1 MGGANDD
8 STLPSPISSTSAQA
22 SSNQP
27 PSGALNS
34 PPQSHPLETGIKT
47 EDSLVRPRLDTVA
60 TATTAGSYASAVS
73 TPVSARPDKPNQ
85 APPPIPIDA
94 SSDAPPEVAP
104 KEDLP
109 TPVLQTSVQASYDQP
124 GAKSTTGRAITHNL
138 DSPDDL
144 QTLTPLRAHYL
155 KKTLISL
162 QFSKELN
169 ILTTQPTNR
178 NISTLSYLGAPFTPL
193 PQEVPREDMPFL
205 RFMFR
210 QFALTFPFLAAA
222 PKDFFPNKLQPFIAS
237 VVARNLSS
245 ATNLL
250 ESNDETQ
257 ANDGQQMLNKA
268 EKHLALLLGAAMK
281 LVENEEVVRL
291 SQADLARIE
300 KAAERRRRKA
310 EAAGSKKSE
319 VFDVNV
325 IAVRAITDKGR
336 VRSKVHEPNRNSSL
350 GHDALDS
357 PMYSSPGDMAT
368 SNLSLT
374 SSGNITRWRK
384 SGRRRQKIAAKWWY
398 QPPQTLAFPFAHIYM
413 EFVIR
418 TRRTGQP
425 DVFVSR
431 RYGDF
436 KSLADELRKHH
447 PMEEVRPPPPK
458 DRSQVVVSTPTSSGF
473 SIRSYLYGSGTATP
487 STGAPTSP
495 APTND
500 SAETLG
506 SFGSPTS
513 ASMQSQSLAREKNRL
528 TLRGYLHGLLS
539 HSSRIAS
546 SPVLRSFLLSGPIR
560 LTDEERRDAE
570 RREEADRV
578 REEGKKKF
586 AEEIGARVEALRG
599 AVRGVR
605 GDMMGADGLSRIFA
619 TIKATPNVADLPA
632 DYRAVLEWARISLA
646 STIFQHL
653 VAADSAS
660 ETLTGLKRLHGLMP
674 YFVMKGILKVSNP
687 MAMIRGMLDLFLATP
702 FGGKSLL
709 QRMFTTSLSE
719 EVRALQEDIQ
729 AVEDKVEDP
738 ILCEKIK
745 QFVNAPPDIQ
755 KLIKADAAAENLNL
769 ISVILRSEASPSLN
783 RPQLHR
789 VMRANRAHAEY
800 VRHKEELNDSDE
812 DEGPQNEDAWLFED
826 LTVLLKLYA
835 RLRDRE
841 QLIALIFEGTTSEL
855 LKDII
860 TIFYTPLAQVYKAAS
875 IADSLGDLQNFI
887 NDLIRTVE
895 QIDELRQLNPHRT
908 VQAFIDL
915 VARHEQSFYAFVHK
929 VHSKGEGLFD
939 SLMKWI
945 ELFIG
950 LMREGLGNPTSLEFI
965 LPHAG
970 GEERAQIIREIDS
983 VALYHYKLKLAHE
996 DKIRKRFGRSANASA
1011 SVEDQEEAAAQEF
1024 MADLARDM
1032 QFSDVIRGDAGE
1044 ITAMESESGSSEY
1057 DSEETDETDSTEESD
1072 SGSGT
1077 GTAESVADRV
1087 PPHSAPLSERE
1098 QTKGRASLDVPSPS
1112 KPSGHS
1118 GLRHAR
1124 SFSHE
1129 HHSPARKDPTGG
1141 RISLRSSPTPQRRR
1155 KAAKVLKEPELTLL
1169 PELLPLFIELV
1180 RPTLQPRSV

>member
-8 STLPSPISSTSAQA
+8 STLPSPVSPTSVQG
-22 SSNQP
+22 SSNQL

-34 PPQSHPLETGIKT
+34 SSQSHPLEASADTKI
-47 EDSLVRPRLDTVA
+47 ENVSVRPSLNTAVTTSTVD
-60 TATTAGSYASAVS
+60 SFASAVS
-73 TPVSARPDKPNQ
+73 TPVSARPDKPRR
-85 APPPIPIDA
+85 APPPVPIEA
-94 SSDAPPEVAP
+94 TSDAPPEVLP

-109 TPVLQTSVQASYDQP
+109 TPVSQTNGHPSYDQP

-169 ILTTQPTNR
+169 LLTTQPSNP

-193 PQEVPREDMPFL
+193 PRDVPREDLPFL

-222 PKDFFPNKLQPFIAS
+222 PKDFYPNKLQPFIAS

-250 ESNDETQ
+250 ENDNETQ
-257 ANDGQQMLNKA
+257 ANDGQQILNKA

-281 LVENEEVVRL
+281 IAENEEVVRL

-310 EAAGSKKSE
+310 EAAGGKRPE

-336 VRSKVHEPNRNSSL
+336 VRSKVHE
-350 GHDALDS
+350 
-357 PMYSSPGDMAT
+357 
-368 SNLSLT
+368 
-374 SSGNITRWRK
+374 
-384 SGRRRQKIAAKWWY
+384 
-398 QPPQTLAFPFAHIYM
+398 

-447 PMEEVRPPPPK
+447 PMEEIKPPPPK
-458 DRSQVVVSTPTSSGF
+458 DRSQVVVSSTPTNTGFSG
-473 SIRSYLYGSGTATP
+473 SIRSYLYGSGTSTSAS

-495 APTND
+495 
-500 SAETLG
+500 
-506 SFGSPTS
+506 
-513 ASMQSQSLAREKNRL
+513 SQSLSREKNRL

-539 HSSRIAS
+539 HSSSIAS

-560 LTDEERRDAE
+560 LTDDERRDAD

-586 AEEIGARVEALRG
+586 AEEIAARIEALRG

-619 TIKATPNVADLPA
+619 TIKGTQNVTDLPA

-646 STIFQHL
+646 STIFQQL

-660 ETLTGLKRLHGLMP
+660 ETLASLKRLHGLMP

-709 QRMFTTSLSE
+709 QRMFTSSLSE

-745 QFVNAPPDIQ
+745 QFINAPPDVQ
-755 KLIKADAAAENLNL
+755 KLFKADAVAENLNL
-769 ISVILRSEASPSLN
+769 ISVILRSEAPPTLN

-800 VRHKEELNDSDE
+800 MRHKADLSDSDE
-812 DEGPQNEDAWLFED
+812 DEGPHNEDAWL
-826 LTVLLKLYA
+826 
-835 RLRDRE
+835 DRE

-895 QIDELRQLNPHRT
+895 QIDELGQLNPHRT

-915 VARHEQSFYAFVHK
+915 VARHEQAFYAFVHK

-950 LMREGLGNPTSLEFI
+950 LMREGLGNPISLEFI

-970 GEERAQIIREIDS
+970 GEERAQLIREIDS

-996 DKIRKRFGRSANASA
+996 DKIRKRFGRSANANS

-1024 MADLARDM
+1024 MADIARDM
-1032 QFSDVIRGDAGE
+1032 QFSDVLRGEAGE
-1044 ITAMESESGSSEY
+1044 ITAMESESGSSDY
-1057 DSEETDETDSTEESD
+1057 DSDETDETDSTEESD

-1077 GTAESVADRV
+1077 GTAESVGDRV
-1087 PPHSAPLSERE
+1087 PPHSAPLPGRE
-1098 QTKGRASLDVPSPS
+1098 PAKGRASLDVPSPS

-1129 HHSPARKDPTGG
+1129 QRSPAKKDPTGG

-1155 KAAKVLKEPELTLL
+1155 KTPAQVLKEPELKLL

>member
-8 STLPSPISSTSAQA
+8 HALPSPISPTSAQ
-22 SSNQP
+22 SDSNLP
-27 PSGALNS
+27 PLGALNS
-34 PPQSHPLETGIKT
+34 TSQRQSHIQETSADT
-47 EDSLVRPRLDTVA
+47 EPDNTPVRPPLDTQ
-60 TATTAGSYASAVS
+60 ATTSSADSFISAVS
-73 TPVSARPDKPNQ
+73 TPVSARPDKPGR
-85 APPPIPIDA
+85 APPPVPIDVT
-94 SSDAPPEVAP
+94 SDAPKAELA
-104 KEDLP
+104 
-109 TPVLQTSVQASYDQP
+109 TPVSQRNGSASYDQP

-162 QFSKELN
+162 QFSEELKL
-169 ILTTQPTNR
+169 LTTQPSNP
-178 NISTLSYLGAPFTPL
+178 NVSTLSYLGAPFTSL
-193 PQEVPREDMPFL
+193 PRDVPRQDLPFL

-250 ESNDETQ
+250 ESDDETQ
-257 ANDGQQMLNKA
+257 TNDGQQMLSKA
-268 EKHLALLLGAAMK
+268 EKHLALLFGASMK

-300 KAAERRRRKA
+300 KAAERRRKKA
-310 EAAGSKKSE
+310 EAAGGKRPE

-336 VRSKVHEPNRNSSL
+336 VRSKVHE
-350 GHDALDS
+350 
-357 PMYSSPGDMAT
+357 
-368 SNLSLT
+368 
-374 SSGNITRWRK
+374 
-384 SGRRRQKIAAKWWY
+384 
-398 QPPQTLAFPFAHIYM
+398 

-447 PMEEVRPPPPK
+447 PMEEIRPPPPK
-458 DRSQVVVSTPTSSGF
+458 DRSQVVVSTPTSTGF
-473 SIRSYLYGSGTATP
+473 SIRSYLYGSGTGTSTP
-487 STGAPTSP
+487 TSGAPASP
-495 APTND
+495 TPTND

-506 SFGSPTS
+506 SLGSPTS
-513 ASMQSQSLAREKNRL
+513 GSMQSPSLSREKNRL

-539 HSSRIAS
+539 HSSNIAS
-546 SPVLRSFLLSGPIR
+546 SPVLRSFLLSNPIR

-586 AEEIGARVEALRG
+586 AEEIAARIEALRG

-619 TIKATPNVADLPA
+619 TIKSTQDVRDLPA
-632 DYRAVLEWARISLA
+632 DYQAVLEWARISLA
-646 STIFQHL
+646 STVFQHL

-660 ETLTGLKRLHGLMP
+660 ETLANLKRLHGLMP

-709 QRMFTTSLSE
+709 QRMFTSSLSE

-729 AVEDKVEDP
+729 AVEDKVDDP

-745 QFVNAPPDIQ
+745 QFINAPPEVQ
-755 KLIKADAAAENLNL
+755 KIFKADAVAEKLNI
-769 ISVILRSEASPSLN
+769 ISVILRSEAPPTLN

-800 VRHKEELNDSDE
+800 MRHRTDLSDSDE

-841 QLIALIFEGTTSEL
+841 QLIALIFEASGFTRGTTSEL

-875 IADSLGDLQNFI
+875 IADSLGDLQSFI

-895 QIDELRQLNPHRT
+895 QIDELGQLNPHRT

-915 VARHEQSFYAFVHK
+915 VARHEQAFYSFVHK

-950 LMREGLGNPTSLEFI
+950 LMREGLGNPTSMEFI

-970 GEERAQIIREIDS
+970 GEERAQLIREIDS

-996 DKIRKRFGRSANASA
+996 DKIRKRFGRSASANA

-1044 ITAMESESGSSEY
+1044 ITAIDSESGSSEY
-1057 DSEETDETDSTEESD
+1057 DSDETDETDSTEESD

-1077 GTAESVADRV
+1077 GTAESVGDRM
-1087 PPHSAPLSERE
+1087 PPRSAPLPGRE
-1098 QTKGRASLDVPSPS
+1098 PAKGRASLDVPSPS
-1112 KPSGHS
+1112 KHSGHS

-1129 HHSPARKDPTGG
+1129 HRSQAKKEPTGG
-1141 RISLRSSPTPQRRR
+1141 RVPLRSSPTPQRRR
-1155 KAAKVLKEPELTLL
+1155 KAPQILKEPELKLL
-1169 PELLPLFIELV
+1169 PELLPLFVELV

>member
-1 MGGANDD
+1 MLSVLFPRHHRNHSPQWERRAPATSSVTTTTIRGLAMGGTNDD
-8 STLPSPISSTSAQA
+8 ATLPSPISPTSAQGN
-22 SSNQP
+22 SNQP
-27 PSGALNS
+27 SLGALNS
-34 PPQSHPLETGIKT
+34 PSQPPPIESDNTNTDNIA
-47 EDSLVRPRLDTVA
+47 VRPRIDTVA
-60 TATTAGSYASAVS
+60 TASTVDSFASAVS
-73 TPVSARPDKPNQ
+73 TPVSARPDKPNRV
-85 APPPIPIDA
+85 PPPIPIDA
-94 SSDAPPEVAP
+94 SSNAPAEVPP

-109 TPVLQTSVQASYDQP
+109 TPVSQTNGRTNYDQP

-155 KKTLISL
+155 KKTLITL

-169 ILTTQPTNR
+169 ILTTQPSNS

-193 PQEVPREDMPFL
+193 PRDVPREDVPFL

-250 ESNDETQ
+250 ESDDEAQ

-281 LVENEEVVRL
+281 LIENEEVVRL

-310 EAAGSKKSE
+310 KAAGDKRPE

-336 VRSKVHEPNRNSSL
+336 VRSKVHE
-350 GHDALDS
+350 
-357 PMYSSPGDMAT
+357 
-368 SNLSLT
+368 
-374 SSGNITRWRK
+374 
-384 SGRRRQKIAAKWWY
+384 
-398 QPPQTLAFPFAHIYM
+398 

-447 PMEEVRPPPPK
+447 PMEEIRPPPPK
-458 DRSQVVVSTPTSSGF
+458 DRSQVVVSTPTNSGF

-495 APTND
+495 VPTND

-506 SFGSPTS
+506 SPTPTS
-513 ASMQSQSLAREKNRL
+513 VQSQSLTREKNRL

-539 HSSRIAS
+539 HSSTIAS

-586 AEEIGARVEALRG
+586 AEEIAARIEVLRG

-605 GDMMGADGLSRIFA
+605 GDMMGADGLSRIFT
-619 TIKATPNVADLPA
+619 TIKATQNVADLPP
-632 DYRAVLEWARISLA
+632 DYQAVLEWARISLA
-646 STIFQHL
+646 STIFQQL

-660 ETLTGLKRLHGLMP
+660 ETLANLKRLHGLMP

-687 MAMIRGMLDLFLATP
+687 MSMIRGMLDLFLATP

-709 QRMFTTSLSE
+709 QRMFTSSLSE

-738 ILCEKIK
+738 ILCEKVK
-745 QFVNAPPDIQ
+745 QFINAPRDVQ
-755 KLIKADAAAENLNL
+755 KLFKADAAAENLNL
-769 ISVILRSEASPSLN
+769 ISVILRSEASPTLN

-800 VRHKEELNDSDE
+800 MRQRADLSDSDE

-895 QIDELRQLNPHRT
+895 QIDEVGQLNPHRT

-915 VARHEQSFYAFVHK
+915 VARHEQAFYAFVHK

-950 LMREGLGNPTSLEFI
+950 LMREGLGNPLSLEFI

-970 GEERAQIIREIDS
+970 GEERAQLVREIDS

-996 DKIRKRFGRSANASA
+996 DKIRKRFGRSANAS
-1011 SVEDQEEAAAQEF
+1011 SSIEDQEEAAAQEF

-1032 QFSDVIRGDAGE
+1032 QFSDVIRGEAGE

-1057 DSEETDETDSTEESD
+1057 DSDETDETDSTEESD

-1077 GTAESVADRV
+1077 GAAESVGDSA
-1087 PPHSAPLSERE
+1087 PSHSALLGRE

-1129 HHSPARKDPTGG
+1129 HRSPVKKDPTGG

-1155 KAAKVLKEPELTLL
+1155 KPAQVLKEPELKLL
-1169 PELLPLFIELV
+1169 PELLPLFVELV

>member
-1 MGGANDD
+1 MGGANED
-8 STLPSPISSTSAQA
+8 STLPSPISPTPAQG

-27 PSGALNS
+27 PLGALNS
-34 PPQSHPLETGIKT
+34 APRSHPLEAAADTT
-47 EDSLVRPRLDTVA
+47 AENAPVQPQLDTVSRMS
-60 TATTAGSYASAVS
+60 TADSFASAVS
-73 TPVSARPDKPNQ
+73 TPVSARPDKPSR
-85 APPPIPIDA
+85 APPPIPIDPA
-94 SSDAPPEVAP
+94 SDAPPEVPP
-104 KEDLP
+104 KDDLP
-109 TPVLQTSVQASYDQP
+109 TPVSQTNGHAGYDQP

-169 ILTTQPTNR
+169 ILTTQPSNR

-193 PQEVPREDMPFL
+193 PRDVPREDLPFL

-250 ESNDETQ
+250 ESGDETQ
-257 ANDGQQMLNKA
+257 ASDGQQMLSKA

-310 EAAGSKKSE
+310 EAAGGKRPE

-325 IAVRAITDKGR
+325 IAVRAIMDKGR
-336 VRSKVHEPNRNSSL
+336 VRSKVHE
-350 GHDALDS
+350 
-357 PMYSSPGDMAT
+357 
-368 SNLSLT
+368 
-374 SSGNITRWRK
+374 
-384 SGRRRQKIAAKWWY
+384 
-398 QPPQTLAFPFAHIYM
+398 

-447 PMEEVRPPPPK
+447 PMEEIRPPPPK
-458 DRSQVVVSTPTSSGF
+458 DRSQVVVSTPTNSAF
-473 SIRSYLYGSGTATP
+473 SIRSYLYGGGTGTSTP

-495 APTND
+495 VPTND

-506 SFGSPTS
+506 SPTS
-513 ASMQSQSLAREKNRL
+513 ASIQSQSLSREKNRL

-539 HSSRIAS
+539 HSSAIAS

-586 AEEIGARVEALRG
+586 AEEIAARIEALRG

-605 GDMMGADGLSRIFA
+605 GDMMGVDGLSHIFA
-619 TIKATPNVADLPA
+619 TIKATQDVRDLPA

-646 STIFQHL
+646 STIFQQL

-660 ETLTGLKRLHGLMP
+660 ETLANLKRLH
-674 YFVMKGILKVSNP
+674 
-687 MAMIRGMLDLFLATP
+687 
-702 FGGKSLL
+702 
-709 QRMFTTSLSE
+709 
-719 EVRALQEDIQ
+719 VRALQEDIQ

-745 QFVNAPPDIQ
+745 QFINAPPDIQ
-755 KLIKADAAAENLNL
+755 KLFKADAAAENLNL
-769 ISVILRSEASPSLN
+769 ISVILRSEAPPTLN

-800 VRHKEELNDSDE
+800 IRHKADLSDSDE

-841 QLIALIFEGTTSEL
+841 QLIALVFEGTTSEL

-895 QIDELRQLNPHRT
+895 QIDELGQLNPHRT

-915 VARHEQSFYAFVHK
+915 VARHEQAFYAFVHK

-950 LMREGLGNPTSLEFI
+950 LMRDGLGDPLSMDFI

-970 GEERAQIIREIDS
+970 GDERAQLIREIDS

-996 DKIRKRFGRSANASA
+996 DKIRRRFGRSANANS
-1011 SVEDQEEAAAQEF
+1011 SIEDQEEAAAQEF

-1032 QFSDVIRGDAGE
+1032 QFSDVIRGEAGE
-1044 ITAMESESGSSEY
+1044 ITAMQSESSSEY
-1057 DSEETDETDSTEESD
+1057 DSDETDETESTEESD

-1077 GTAESVADRV
+1077 GAAGSVGDRV
-1087 PPHSAPLSERE
+1087 PHTAPLPGRE
-1098 QTKGRASLDVPSPS
+1098 PTKGRTSLDVPSPS
-1112 KPSGHS
+1112 KPSSHA

-1129 HHSPARKDPTGG
+1129 QKSPARKDPTGG
-1141 RISLRSSPTPQRRR
+1141 RKSLRSSPTPQRRR
-1155 KAAKVLKEPELTLL
+1155 KTPAQVLKEPDL
-1169 PELLPLFIELV
+1169 
-1180 RPTLQPRSV
+1180 

>member
-1 MGGANDD
+1 MIRFRKIQSRGPVLLFFVETIAVLRPLLSVPDLSCGHLSTATIQYTYPRLHHRNHSPHWERRAPATSAVTTTTITGLAMGGANGD
-8 STLPSPISSTSAQA
+8 STLPSPVSPTFVQDNSSQSPLS
-22 SSNQP
+22 SSNP
-27 PSGALNS
+27 AS
-34 PPQSHPLETGIKT
+34 QSHASETTT
-47 EDSLVRPRLDTVA
+47 ESKSENTPFRPSLDTVG
-60 TATTAGSYASAVS
+60 TTSTVDSFASAVS
-73 TPVSARPDKPNQ
+73 TPVSARPDRPKR
-85 APPPIPIDA
+85 PPPPTPIDVA
-94 SSDAPPEVAP
+94 SDAPPEVPP
-104 KEDLP
+104 KEDFP
-109 TPVLQTSVQASYDQP
+109 TPVSQTNGHSNYDQP
-124 GAKSTTGRAITHNL
+124 GAKTTTGRAITHNL

-162 QFSKELN
+162 QFSRELN
-169 ILTTQPTNR
+169 ILTTQPSNP

-193 PQEVPREDMPFL
+193 PRDVPREELPFL

-250 ESNDETQ
+250 ESDDETQ
-257 ANDGQQMLNKA
+257 ANDSQQMLNKA

-291 SQADLARIE
+291 SQADLVRIE

-310 EAAGSKKSE
+310 EAAGGKRPE

-336 VRSKVHEPNRNSSL
+336 VRSKVHE
-350 GHDALDS
+350 
-357 PMYSSPGDMAT
+357 
-368 SNLSLT
+368 
-374 SSGNITRWRK
+374 
-384 SGRRRQKIAAKWWY
+384 
-398 QPPQTLAFPFAHIYM
+398 

-447 PMEEVRPPPPK
+447 PMEEIRPPPPK
-458 DRSQVVVSTPTSSGF
+458 DRSQVVVSTPTNSGF
-473 SIRSYLYGSGTATP
+473 SLRSYLYGSGTGTSTP
-487 STGAPTSP
+487 STGAPMSP
-495 APTND
+495 VPTND

-506 SFGSPTS
+506 SLGSPTP
-513 ASMQSQSLAREKNRL
+513 ASMQSQSLTREKNRL

-539 HSSRIAS
+539 HSSTIAS

-570 RREEADRV
+570 RREEADR
-578 REEGKKKF
+578 
-586 AEEIGARVEALRG
+586 ALRG

-619 TIKATPNVADLPA
+619 TIKSTQDVRDLPE

-660 ETLTGLKRLHGLMP
+660 ETLANLKRLHGLMP

-709 QRMFTTSLSE
+709 QRMFTSSLSE

-745 QFVNAPPDIQ
+745 QFINSPPDIQ
-755 KLIKADAAAENLNL
+755 KLFKADAAAENLNI
-769 ISVILRSEASPSLN
+769 ISVILRSEAPPTLN

-800 VRHKEELNDSDE
+800 MRHKADLSDSDE
-812 DEGPQNEDAWLFED
+812 DEGPHNEDAWLFED

-895 QIDELRQLNPHRT
+895 QIDELGQLNPHRT
-908 VQAFIDL
+908 VQTFIDL

-950 LMREGLGNPTSLEFI
+950 LMREGLGNPVSMEFI
-965 LPHAG
+965 LPHQG
-970 GEERAQIIREIDS
+970 GEEREQLIREIDS

-996 DKIRKRFGRSANASA
+996 DKIRRRFGRSANASA

-1032 QFSDVIRGDAGE
+1032 QFSDVLRGEAGE
-1044 ITAMESESGSSEY
+1044 IAAVESESGSSEY
-1057 DSEETDETDSTEESD
+1057 DSDETDETESTEESD

-1077 GTAESVADRV
+1077 GTAESVGDRV
-1087 PPHSAPLSERE
+1087 PPHSAPLPGRE
-1098 QTKGRASLDVPSPS
+1098 STKGRTSLDVPSPS
-1112 KPSGHS
+1112 KPGGHS
-1118 GLRHAR
+1118 GLRHSR

-1129 HHSPARKDPTGG
+1129 QRSPIRKDPMGG

-1155 KAAKVLKEPELTLL
+1155 KAPVKVLKEPELKLL
-1169 PELLPLFIELV
+1169 PELLPLFVELV

>member
-1 MGGANDD
+1 MGGADD
-8 STLPSPISSTSAQA
+8 NSTLPSPISPTSAQG

-27 PSGALNS
+27 PLGALNS
-34 PPQSHPLETGIKT
+34 SSQIQPPEATVDTKT
-47 EDSLVRPRLDTVA
+47 EDIPVRPRLDTA
-60 TATTAGSYASAVS
+60 ATTSTVDSFASAVS
-73 TPVSARPDKPNQ
+73 TPASARPDKPNRV
-85 APPPIPIDA
+85 PPPIPIDT
-94 SSDAPPEVAP
+94 SSNAPVEVPP

-109 TPVLQTSVQASYDQP
+109 TPVSQANGHTSYDQP

-169 ILTTQPTNR
+169 ILTTQPSNS

-193 PQEVPREDMPFL
+193 PRDVPREDVPFL

-250 ESNDETQ
+250 ESDSEAQ

-281 LVENEEVVRL
+281 LVEDEEVVRL

-310 EAAGSKKSE
+310 EAAGNKRPE

-336 VRSKVHEPNRNSSL
+336 VRSKVHE
-350 GHDALDS
+350 
-357 PMYSSPGDMAT
+357 
-368 SNLSLT
+368 
-374 SSGNITRWRK
+374 
-384 SGRRRQKIAAKWWY
+384 
-398 QPPQTLAFPFAHIYM
+398 

-447 PMEEVRPPPPK
+447 PMEEIRPPPPK
-458 DRSQVVVSTPTSSGF
+458 DRSQVVVSTPTTSGF
-473 SIRSYLYGSGTATP
+473 SIRSYLYGSGSTTP
-487 STGAPTSP
+487 STGVPTSP
-495 APTND
+495 VPTND

-506 SFGSPTS
+506 SLGSPTS

-539 HSSRIAS
+539 HSSIIAS

-560 LTDEERRDAE
+560 LTDEERRDAD

-586 AEEIGARVEALRG
+586 AEEIAARIEALRG

-619 TIKATPNVADLPA
+619 TIKATQNVADLPA

-646 STIFQHL
+646 STIFQQL

-660 ETLTGLKRLHGLMP
+660 ETLANLKRLHGLMP

-709 QRMFTTSLSE
+709 QRMFTSSLSE

-745 QFVNAPPDIQ
+745 QFINAPRDIQ
-755 KLIKADAAAENLNL
+755 KLFKADAAAENLNL
-769 ISVILRSEASPSLN
+769 ISVILRSETSPTLT

-800 VRHKEELNDSDE
+800 IRQKADLSDSDE

-826 LTVLLKLYA
+826 LTILIKLYA

-895 QIDELRQLNPHRT
+895 QIDELGQLNPHRT

-915 VARHEQSFYAFVHK
+915 VARHEQAFYAFVHK

-950 LMREGLGNPTSLEFI
+950 LMREGLGNPVSLEFI

-970 GEERAQIIREIDS
+970 GEERAQLIREIDS

-996 DKIRKRFGRSANASA
+996 DKIRKRFGRSANAS
-1011 SVEDQEEAAAQEF
+1011 SSIEDQEEAAAQEF

-1057 DSEETDETDSTEESD
+1057 DSDETDETDSTEESD

-1077 GTAESVADRV
+1077 GTAESVGHRV
-1087 PPHSAPLSERE
+1087 PPHSAPLPGRE

-1112 KPSGHS
+1112 KPSAHS
-1118 GLRHAR
+1118 GLRHSR

-1129 HHSPARKDPTGG
+1129 HRSPAGKDPKGG
-1141 RISLRSSPTPQRRR
+1141 RISLRSSPIPQRRR
-1155 KAAKVLKEPELTLL
+1155 KAAQVLKEPELKLL
-1169 PELLPLFIELV
+1169 PELLPLFVELV
-1180 RPTLQPRSV
+1180 RATLQPRSV

>member
-1 MGGANDD
+1 MLSVLFPRHPRNHSPQWERRAPATSAVTTTIITGTTMGGANDD
-8 STLPSPISSTSAQA
+8 SALPSPVSPTSAQ
-22 SSNQP
+22 SNSIP
-27 PSGALNS
+27 PPLGALNS
-34 PPQSHPLETGIKT
+34 TSQSHAQETTVDTKP
-47 EDSLVRPRLDTVA
+47 DNPPVRPPLDTQA
-60 TATTAGSYASAVS
+60 TAGSADSFVSAAS
-73 TPVSARPDKPNQ
+73 TPVSARPDKPSR
-85 APPPIPIDA
+85 APPPAPIDV
-94 SSDAPPEVAP
+94 SSDAPRAELA
-104 KEDLP
+104 
-109 TPVLQTSVQASYDQP
+109 TPVSQTNGHSTYDQP

-162 QFSKELN
+162 QFAEELKL
-169 ILTTQPTNR
+169 LTTQPSNP
-178 NISTLSYLGAPFTPL
+178 NVSTLSYLGAPFTPL
-193 PQEVPREDMPFL
+193 PRDVPRQDLPFL

-250 ESNDETQ
+250 ESDDEAQ
-257 ANDGQQMLNKA
+257 ANDGQQILSKA
-268 EKHLALLLGAAMK
+268 EKHLALLFGASMK
-281 LVENEEVVRL
+281 LVEDEEVVRL
-291 SQADLARIE
+291 SQADLTRIE

-310 EAAGSKKSE
+310 EAAGNKKPE

-336 VRSKVHEPNRNSSL
+336 VRSKVHE
-350 GHDALDS
+350 
-357 PMYSSPGDMAT
+357 
-368 SNLSLT
+368 
-374 SSGNITRWRK
+374 
-384 SGRRRQKIAAKWWY
+384 
-398 QPPQTLAFPFAHIYM
+398 

-436 KSLADELRKHH
+436 KSLVDELRKHH
-447 PMEEVRPPPPK
+447 PMEEIKPLPPK
-458 DRSQVVVSTPTSSGF
+458 DRSQVVVSTPTNSGF
-473 SIRSYLYGSGTATP
+473 SIRSYLYGS
-487 STGAPTSP
+487 STGASTPNSGAPASP

-506 SFGSPTS
+506 SLGSPTS
-513 ASMQSQSLAREKNRL
+513 ASIQSQSLSREKNRL

-539 HSSRIAS
+539 HSSTIAS

-560 LTDEERRDAE
+560 LTDEERRDAG

-586 AEEIGARVEALRG
+586 AEEIAARIEALRG

-619 TIKATPNVADLPA
+619 TIKATQDVHDLPA
-632 DYRAVLEWARISLA
+632 DYQAVLEWARISLA

-653 VAADSAS
+653 VATDSAS
-660 ETLTGLKRLHGLMP
+660 ETLANLKRLHGLMP

-709 QRMFTTSLSE
+709 QRMFTSSLSD

-729 AVEDKVEDP
+729 AVEDKVDDP
-738 ILCEKIK
+738 ILCEKMK
-745 QFVNAPPDIQ
+745 QFINSPPDVQ
-755 KLIKADAAAENLNL
+755 KIFKADAAAEKLNI
-769 ISVILRSEASPSLN
+769 ISVILRSEAPPTLN
-783 RPQLHR
+783 RPQLQR

-800 VRHKEELNDSDE
+800 
-812 DEGPQNEDAWLFED
+812 
-826 LTVLLKLYA
+826 
-835 RLRDRE
+835 
-841 QLIALIFEGTTSEL
+841 GTTSEL

-895 QIDELRQLNPHRT
+895 QIDELGQSNPHRT
-908 VQAFIDL
+908 VQTFIDL
-915 VARHEQSFYAFVHK
+915 VARHEQAFYSFVHK

-950 LMREGLGNPTSLEFI
+950 LMREGLGSPTSMEFI

-970 GEERAQIIREIDS
+970 GEERAQLVREIDS

-996 DKIRKRFGRSANASA
+996 DKIRKRFGRSANANS
-1011 SVEDQEEAAAQEF
+1011 SIEDQEEAAAQEF

-1044 ITAMESESGSSEY
+1044 ITAIDSESGSSEY
-1057 DSEETDETDSTEESD
+1057 DSDETDETDSTEESD

-1077 GTAESVADRV
+1077 GTAESVGDRV
-1087 PPHSAPLSERE
+1087 PPHSAPPPGRE
-1098 QTKGRASLDVPSPS
+1098 STKGRASLDIPSSS

-1129 HHSPARKDPTGG
+1129 QRSPAKKDLTGG
-1141 RISLRSSPTPQRRR
+1141 RVQLRSSPTPQRRR
-1155 KAAKVLKEPELTLL
+1155 KAPQVLKEPELKVL
-1169 PELLPLFIELV
+1169 PELLPLFVELV

>member
-47 EDSLVRPRLDTVA
+47 EDSLVRPRLDT
-60 TATTAGSYASAVS
+60 
-73 TPVSARPDKPNQ
+73 PNQ

-300 KAAERRRRKA
+300 KAERSERRRRKA

-336 VRSKVHEPNRNSSL
+336 VRSKVHE
-350 GHDALDS
+350 
-357 PMYSSPGDMAT
+357 
-368 SNLSLT
+368 
-374 SSGNITRWRK
+374 
-384 SGRRRQKIAAKWWY
+384 
-398 QPPQTLAFPFAHIYM
+398 

-458 DRSQVVVSTPTSSGF
+458 DRSQVVVSTPTNSGF
-473 SIRSYLYGSGTATP
+473 SIRSYLYGSGTTTP

-495 APTND
+495 VPTND

-506 SFGSPTS
+506 SLGSPTS

-539 HSSRIAS
+539 HSSAIAS
-546 SPVLRSFLLSGPIR
+546 SPVLRSFLLSGHIR

-660 ETLTGLKRLHGLMP
+660 ETLTSLKRLHGLMP

-755 KLIKADAAAENLNL
+755 KLFKADAAAENLNL

-841 QLIALIFEGTTSEL
+841 QLIAGNIR
-855 LKDII
+855 
-860 TIFYTPLAQVYKAAS
+860 
-875 IADSLGDLQNFI
+875 DLQNFI

>member
-8 STLPSPISSTSAQA
+8 STLPSPISPTSAQG
-22 SSNQP
+22 SSGQP
-27 PSGALNS
+27 PSGALDS
-34 PPQSHPLETGIKT
+34 VSQSHPLEASDDTRSENTPGRPSLNTAVTTSTI
-47 EDSLVRPRLDTVA
+47 DSFT
-60 TATTAGSYASAVS
+60 SAVS
-73 TPVSARPDKPNQ
+73 TPVSARPDKPSR
-85 APPPIPIDA
+85 APPPIPIEA
-94 SSDAPPEVAP
+94 ASDAPPEVPP

-109 TPVLQTSVQASYDQP
+109 TPVSQTNGHSSYDQP

-162 QFSKELN
+162 QFSNELN
-169 ILTTQPTNR
+169 ILTTQPSNP

-193 PQEVPREDMPFL
+193 PRDVPREDLPFL

-250 ESNDETQ
+250 ESDNETQ

-281 LVENEEVVRL
+281 IAENEEVVRL

-310 EAAGSKKSE
+310 EAAGGKRPE

-336 VRSKVHEPNRNSSL
+336 VRSKVHE
-350 GHDALDS
+350 
-357 PMYSSPGDMAT
+357 
-368 SNLSLT
+368 
-374 SSGNITRWRK
+374 
-384 SGRRRQKIAAKWWY
+384 
-398 QPPQTLAFPFAHIYM
+398 

-447 PMEEVRPPPPK
+447 PMEEIKPPPPK
-458 DRSQVVVSTPTSSGF
+458 DRSQVVVSSTPTNAGFSG
-473 SIRSYLYGSGTATP
+473 SIRSYLYGSGTSTP
-487 STGAPTSP
+487 ASSGAPTSP
-495 APTND
+495 VPTND

-506 SFGSPTS
+506 SLGSPTS
-513 ASMQSQSLAREKNRL
+513 SSMQSQSLTREKNRL

-539 HSSRIAS
+539 HSSSIAS

-560 LTDEERRDAE
+560 LTDEERRDAD

-586 AEEIGARVEALRG
+586 AEEIAARIEALRG

-619 TIKATPNVADLPA
+619 TIKATQNVTDLPS

-646 STIFQHL
+646 STIFQQL

-660 ETLTGLKRLHGLMP
+660 ETLANLKRLHGLMP

-709 QRMFTTSLSE
+709 QRMFTSSLSE

-745 QFVNAPPDIQ
+745 QFINAPPDVQ
-755 KLIKADAAAENLNL
+755 KLFKADAVAENLNL
-769 ISVILRSEASPSLN
+769 ISVILRSEAPPSLN

-800 VRHKEELNDSDE
+800 MRHKADLSDSDE

-826 LTVLLKLYA
+826 LTILLKLYA

-895 QIDELRQLNPHRT
+895 QIDELGQLNPHRT

-950 LMREGLGNPTSLEFI
+950 LMREGLGNSISLEFI

-970 GEERAQIIREIDS
+970 GEERAQLIREIDS

-996 DKIRKRFGRSANASA
+996 DKIRKRFGRSANANS

-1024 MADLARDM
+1024 MADIARDM
-1032 QFSDVIRGDAGE
+1032 QFSDVLRGEAGE

-1057 DSEETDETDSTEESD
+1057 DSDETDETDSTEESD

-1077 GTAESVADRV
+1077 GTAESVGEQV
-1087 PPHSAPLSERE
+1087 PPHSAPLPGRE
-1098 QTKGRASLDVPSPS
+1098 PAKGRASLDVPSPS

-1118 GLRHAR
+1118 GLRHVR

-1129 HHSPARKDPTGG
+1129 QRSPAKKDPTGG

-1155 KAAKVLKEPELTLL
+1155 KTPAQVLKEPELKLL

>member
-1 MGGANDD
+1 MLSVLFPRHHRNHSPQWTHRAAATSAVTTTTITGTAMGGANDD
-8 STLPSPISSTSAQA
+8 SALPSPISPTSGQA
-22 SSNQP
+22 SLSQP
-27 PSGALNS
+27 MGALNS
-34 PPQSHPLETGIKT
+34 ASQSQSHAPEIHADTKPGNQ
-47 EDSLVRPRLDTVA
+47 SVRPSLNTQ
-60 TATTAGSYASAVS
+60 ATTSSADSFASAVS
-73 TPVSARPDKPNQ
+73 TPVSARPDKPGR
-85 APPPIPIDA
+85 APPPIPIDPA
-94 SSDAPPEVAP
+94 SDVP
-104 KEDLP
+104 KEELL
-109 TPVLQTSVQASYDQP
+109 TPVSQTNGHNSYDQP

-162 QFSKELN
+162 QFSEELKL
-169 ILTTQPTNR
+169 LTTQPSNP
-178 NISTLSYLGAPFTPL
+178 NVSTLSYLGAPFTTL
-193 PQEVPREDMPFL
+193 PRDVPRQDLPFL

-222 PKDFFPNKLQPFIAS
+222 PKDFFPSKLQPFIAS

-250 ESNDETQ
+250 EGDDEAQ
-257 ANDGQQMLNKA
+257 ANDGQQMLSKA
-268 EKHLALLLGAAMK
+268 EKHLSLLFGASMK

-310 EAAGSKKSE
+310 EAAGGKRPE
-319 VFDVNV
+319 VFDINV
-325 IAVRAITDKGR
+325 IAVRAVTDKGR
-336 VRSKVHEPNRNSSL
+336 VRSKVHE
-350 GHDALDS
+350 
-357 PMYSSPGDMAT
+357 
-368 SNLSLT
+368 
-374 SSGNITRWRK
+374 
-384 SGRRRQKIAAKWWY
+384 
-398 QPPQTLAFPFAHIYM
+398 

-447 PMEEVRPPPPK
+447 PMEEIRPPPPK
-458 DRSQVVVSTPTSSGF
+458 DRSQVVVSTPTNNGF
-473 SIRSYLYGSGTATP
+473 SIRSYLYGSGTGASAPT
-487 STGAPTSP
+487 SGAPTSP
-495 APTND
+495 VPTND

-506 SFGSPTS
+506 SLGSPTS
-513 ASMQSQSLAREKNRL
+513 ASMQSQSLSREKNRL

-539 HSSRIAS
+539 HSSVIAS

-560 LTDEERRDAE
+560 LTDEERRDSE

-578 REEGKKKF
+578 RDEGKKKF
-586 AEEIGARVEALRG
+586 AEEIAARIEALRG

-619 TIKATPNVADLPA
+619 TIKATQDVRDLPA
-632 DYRAVLEWARISLA
+632 DYKAVLEWARISLA

-660 ETLTGLKRLHGLMP
+660 ETLANLKRLHGLMP

-709 QRMFTTSLSE
+709 QRMFTSSLSE

-729 AVEDKVEDP
+729 AVEDKVDDP

-745 QFVNAPPDIQ
+745 QFINAPSDVQ
-755 KLIKADAAAENLNL
+755 KVFKADAAAEKLNI
-769 ISVILRSEASPSLN
+769 ISVILRSEAPPTLN
-783 RPQLHR
+783 RPQLQR

-800 VRHKEELNDSDE
+800 MRHKADLSDSDE

-826 LTVLLKLYA
+826 LTVLLN
-835 RLRDRE
+835 
-841 QLIALIFEGTTSEL
+841 QQGTTSEL

-895 QIDELRQLNPHRT
+895 QIDECERYLFRLGHVINAVSPVGQLNPHRT

-915 VARHEQSFYAFVHK
+915 VARHEQAFYSFVHK

-950 LMREGLGNPTSLEFI
+950 LMREGLGNPISMEFI

-970 GEERAQIIREIDS
+970 GEERAQLIREIDS

-996 DKIRKRFGRSANASA
+996 DKIRKRFGRSANANA

-1032 QFSDVIRGDAGE
+1032 QFSDVVRGDAGE
-1044 ITAMESESGSSEY
+1044 IAAMDSGSGSSEY
-1057 DSEETDETDSTEESD
+1057 DSDETDETDSTEESD

-1077 GTAESVADRV
+1077 GTAESVGDRI
-1087 PPHSAPLSERE
+1087 PPHSAPLPR
-1098 QTKGRASLDVPSPS
+1098 QAPTKGRASLDVPSPS
-1112 KPSGHS
+1112 RPSGHS
-1118 GLRHAR
+1118 GLRHTR

-1129 HHSPARKDPTGG
+1129 QRSHTKKESAGG
-1141 RISLRSSPTPQRRR
+1141 RAPLRSSPTPQRRR
-1155 KAAKVLKEPELTLL
+1155 KAPQILKEPELKLL
-1169 PELLPLFIELV
+1169 PGLLPLFVELV

>member
-1 MGGANDD
+1 M
-8 STLPSPISSTSAQA
+8 
-22 SSNQP
+22 
-27 PSGALNS
+27 
-34 PPQSHPLETGIKT
+34 
-47 EDSLVRPRLDTVA
+47 
-60 TATTAGSYASAVS
+60 
-73 TPVSARPDKPNQ
+73 
-85 APPPIPIDA
+85 
-94 SSDAPPEVAP
+94 
-104 KEDLP
+104 P
-109 TPVLQTSVQASYDQP
+109 T
-124 GAKSTTGRAITHNL
+124 
-138 DSPDDL
+138 
-144 QTLTPLRAHYL
+144 
-155 KKTLISL
+155 
-162 QFSKELN
+162 
-169 ILTTQPTNR
+169 
-178 NISTLSYLGAPFTPL
+178 
-193 PQEVPREDMPFL
+193 
-205 RFMFR
+205 
-210 QFALTFPFLAAA
+210 
-222 PKDFFPNKLQPFIAS
+222 
-237 VVARNLSS
+237 
-245 ATNLL
+245 
-250 ESNDETQ
+250 
-257 ANDGQQMLNKA
+257 
-268 EKHLALLLGAAMK
+268 
-281 LVENEEVVRL
+281 
-291 SQADLARIE
+291 
-300 KAAERRRRKA
+300 A
-310 EAAGSKKSE
+310 EAAGGKRAE

-325 IAVRAITDKGR
+325 VAVRAITDKGR
-336 VRSKVHEPNRNSSL
+336 VRSKVHE
-350 GHDALDS
+350 
-357 PMYSSPGDMAT
+357 
-368 SNLSLT
+368 
-374 SSGNITRWRK
+374 
-384 SGRRRQKIAAKWWY
+384 
-398 QPPQTLAFPFAHIYM
+398 

-495 APTND
+495 VPTND

-506 SFGSPTS
+506 SLGSPTS

-586 AEEIGARVEALRG
+586 AEEIAARIEALRG

-619 TIKATPNVADLPA
+619 TIKTTQNVTDLPA

-646 STIFQHL
+646 STIFQQL
-653 VAADSAS
+653 VATDSAS
-660 ETLTGLKRLHGLMP
+660 ETLANLKRLHGLMP

-709 QRMFTTSLSE
+709 QRMFATSLSE

-729 AVEDKVEDP
+729 SVEDKVEDP
-738 ILCEKIK
+738 IICEKIK

-755 KLIKADAAAENLNL
+755 KLFKADAVAENLNL
-769 ISVILRSEASPSLN
+769 ISVILRSEAPPTLN

-800 VRHKEELNDSDE
+800 MRQKAELNDSDE
-812 DEGPQNEDAWLFED
+812 DEGPQTEDAWLFED

-895 QIDELRQLNPHRT
+895 QIDELGQLNPHRT
-908 VQAFIDL
+908 VQTFIDL
-915 VARHEQSFYAFVHK
+915 VARHEQAFYAFVHK

-950 LMREGLGNPTSLEFI
+950 LMREGLGDPMSLEFI

-970 GEERAQIIREIDS
+970 GEERAQLIREVDS

-996 DKIRKRFGRSANASA
+996 DKIRKRFGRSANANS
-1011 SVEDQEEAAAQEF
+1011 SIEDQEEAAAQEF
-1024 MADLARDM
+1024 MADIARDM
-1032 QFSDVIRGDAGE
+1032 QFSDVVRGEAGE
-1044 ITAMESESGSSEY
+1044 ITAMESDSGSSEY
-1057 DSEETDETDSTEESD
+1057 DSDETDETDSTEESD

-1077 GTAESVADRV
+1077 GTAESDPTAVTRELGGSSKASHGGLKDDFMSITRDIAVTVPEPAMRVGLAGEQSGIPYVGTALASVYYARQAGQAMAGNLHGADVETTLQLLNQIQHVQVTYGAVLLGFLGAVHWGLEFAKYGGEQGYKRLALGVAPVLYAWPTLSLAPEVALAAQWAGFTAFWWADSKATTAGWTPKWYSQYRFYLSILVGSCIIGTLAGTNFFGPASNTKIDHSKLHRLDRV
-1087 PPHSAPLSERE
+1087 SAKGSLGGLSTKGGRKEGE
-1098 QTKGRASLDVPSPS
+1098 LSAEKTEGIEALPAEEGSGGYVIIKKMNTEEGKGDEGESSDKKPENQTKDASKQDAQAKKDEKQQEGKAGNV
-1112 KPSGHS
+1112 
-1118 GLRHAR
+1118 
-1124 SFSHE
+1124 
-1129 HHSPARKDPTGG
+1129 RKGENTMKKDT
-1141 RISLRSSPTPQRRR
+1141 
-1155 KAAKVLKEPELTLL
+1155 K
-1169 PELLPLFIELV
+1169 
-1180 RPTLQPRSV
+1180 

>member
-1 MGGANDD
+1 MLSVLFPRHHRNHSPQWTHRAAATSAVTTTTITGTAMGGANDD
-8 STLPSPISSTSAQA
+8 SALPSPISPTSEIHADTTWESIGAAIPQH
-22 SSNQP
+22 SSHDKQRGHQVEHLLLS
-27 PSGALNS
+27 PSIPHHVPKEEL
-34 PPQSHPLETGIKT
+34 L
-47 EDSLVRPRLDTVA
+47 
-60 TATTAGSYASAVS
+60 
-73 TPVSARPDKPNQ
+73 TPVS
-85 APPPIPIDA
+85 
-94 SSDAPPEVAP
+94 
-104 KEDLP
+104 
-109 TPVLQTSVQASYDQP
+109 QTNGHNSYDQP

-162 QFSKELN
+162 QFSEELKL
-169 ILTTQPTNR
+169 LTTQPSNP
-178 NISTLSYLGAPFTPL
+178 NVSTLSYLGAPFTTL
-193 PQEVPREDMPFL
+193 PRDVPRQDLPFL

-222 PKDFFPNKLQPFIAS
+222 PKDFFPSKLQPFIAS

-250 ESNDETQ
+250 EGDDEAQ
-257 ANDGQQMLNKA
+257 ANDGQQMLSKA
-268 EKHLALLLGAAMK
+268 EKHLSLLFGASMK

-310 EAAGSKKSE
+310 EAAGGKRPE
-319 VFDVNV
+319 VFDINV
-325 IAVRAITDKGR
+325 IAVRAVTDKGR
-336 VRSKVHEPNRNSSL
+336 VRSKVHE
-350 GHDALDS
+350 
-357 PMYSSPGDMAT
+357 
-368 SNLSLT
+368 
-374 SSGNITRWRK
+374 
-384 SGRRRQKIAAKWWY
+384 
-398 QPPQTLAFPFAHIYM
+398 

-447 PMEEVRPPPPK
+447 PMEEIRPPPPK
-458 DRSQVVVSTPTSSGF
+458 DRSQVVVSTPTNNGF
-473 SIRSYLYGSGTATP
+473 SIRSYLYGSGTGASAPT
-487 STGAPTSP
+487 SGAPTSP
-495 APTND
+495 VPTND

-506 SFGSPTS
+506 SLGSPTS
-513 ASMQSQSLAREKNRL
+513 ASMQSQSLSREKNRL

-539 HSSRIAS
+539 HSSVIAS

-560 LTDEERRDAE
+560 LTDEERRDSE

-578 REEGKKKF
+578 RDEGKKKF
-586 AEEIGARVEALRG
+586 AEEIAARIEALRG

-619 TIKATPNVADLPA
+619 TIKATQDVRDLPA
-632 DYRAVLEWARISLA
+632 DYKAVLEWARISLA

-660 ETLTGLKRLHGLMP
+660 ETLANLKRLHGLMP

-709 QRMFTTSLSE
+709 QRMFTSSLSE

-729 AVEDKVEDP
+729 AVEDKVDDP

-745 QFVNAPPDIQ
+745 QFINAPSDVQ
-755 KLIKADAAAENLNL
+755 KVFKADAAAEKLNI
-769 ISVILRSEASPSLN
+769 ISVILRSEAPPTLN
-783 RPQLHR
+783 RPQLQR

-800 VRHKEELNDSDE
+800 MRHKADLSDSDE

-826 LTVLLKLYA
+826 LTVLLN
-835 RLRDRE
+835 
-841 QLIALIFEGTTSEL
+841 QQGTTSEL

-895 QIDELRQLNPHRT
+895 QIDELGQLNPHRT

-915 VARHEQSFYAFVHK
+915 VARHEQAFYSFVHK

-950 LMREGLGNPTSLEFI
+950 LMREGLGNPISMEFI

-970 GEERAQIIREIDS
+970 GEERAQLIREIDS

-996 DKIRKRFGRSANASA
+996 DKIRKRFGRSANANA

-1032 QFSDVIRGDAGE
+1032 QFSDVVRGDAGE
-1044 ITAMESESGSSEY
+1044 IAAMDSGSGSSEY
-1057 DSEETDETDSTEESD
+1057 DSDETDETDSTEESD

-1077 GTAESVADRV
+1077 GTAESVGIEYLLTLHHYHARRQQRAA
-1087 PPHSAPLSERE
+1087 HHLIHEQRSHTKKESAG
-1098 QTKGRASLDVPSPS
+1098 GRAP
-1112 KPSGHS
+1112 
-1118 GLRHAR
+1118 
-1124 SFSHE
+1124 
-1129 HHSPARKDPTGG
+1129 
-1141 RISLRSSPTPQRRR
+1141 LRSSPTPQRRR
-1155 KAAKVLKEPELTLL
+1155 KAPQILKEPELKLL
-1169 PELLPLFIELV
+1169 PELLPLFVELV

>member
-1 MGGANDD
+1 MSGANDD
-8 STLPSPISSTSAQA
+8 TILPSPVSPAQGG
-22 SSNQP
+22 SNQP
-27 PSGALNS
+27 PSGAINS
-34 PPQSHPLETGIKT
+34 ASQSHLQEAAADTTAENAP
-47 EDSLVRPRLDTVA
+47 VRPHIDTA
-60 TATTAGSYASAVS
+60 SRTSTADSFASAVS
-73 TPVSARPDKPNQ
+73 TPVSARPDKPSRV
-85 APPPIPIDA
+85 PPPIPTDA
-94 SSDAPPEVAP
+94 ASDTLPEVPP
-104 KEDLP
+104 KEDLL
-109 TPVLQTSVQASYDQP
+109 TPVSQTNGNAGYDQP

-169 ILTTQPTNR
+169 ILTTQPSNP

-193 PQEVPREDMPFL
+193 PRDVPREDLPFL

-250 ESNDETQ
+250 ESDDKAQ
-257 ANDGQQMLNKA
+257 ANDGQQMLSKA

-310 EAAGSKKSE
+310 EAAGGKRPE

-325 IAVRAITDKGR
+325 VAVRAITDKGR
-336 VRSKVHEPNRNSSL
+336 VRSKVHE
-350 GHDALDS
+350 
-357 PMYSSPGDMAT
+357 
-368 SNLSLT
+368 
-374 SSGNITRWRK
+374 
-384 SGRRRQKIAAKWWY
+384 
-398 QPPQTLAFPFAHIYM
+398 

-447 PMEEVRPPPPK
+447 PMEEIRPPPPK
-458 DRSQVVVSTPTSSGF
+458 DRSQVVVSTPTTSAF
-473 SIRSYLYGSGTATP
+473 SIRSYLYGSGTGTSTP
-487 STGAPTSP
+487 STGVPTSP
-495 APTND
+495 VPTND

-506 SFGSPTS
+506 SLGSPTS
-513 ASMQSQSLAREKNRL
+513 ASIQSQSLSREKNRL

-539 HSSRIAS
+539 HSSTVAS
-546 SPVLRSFLLSGPIR
+546 SPVLRSFLLSGSIR
-560 LTDEERRDAE
+560 LTDDERRDAE

-586 AEEIGARVEALRG
+586 AEEIAARIEVLRG

-619 TIKATPNVADLPA
+619 TIKTTQDVRDLPA

-646 STIFQHL
+646 STIFQQL

-660 ETLTGLKRLHGLMP
+660 ETLANLKRLHGLMP

-709 QRMFTTSLSE
+709 QRMFTSSLSE

-745 QFVNAPPDIQ
+745 QFINAPPDIQ
-755 KLIKADAAAENLNL
+755 RLFKADAAAENLNL
-769 ISVILRSEASPSLN
+769 ISVILRSEAPPTLN

-800 VRHKEELNDSDE
+800 MRHKADLSDSDE

-895 QIDELRQLNPHRT
+895 QIDELGQLNPHRT

-929 VHSKGEGLFD
+929 VHSKGESLFD

-950 LMREGLGNPTSLEFI
+950 LMRNGLGDPPSMEFI

-970 GEERAQIIREIDS
+970 GEERAQLVREIDS

-996 DKIRKRFGRSANASA
+996 DKIRRRFGRSANANS

-1032 QFSDVIRGDAGE
+1032 QFSDVVRGEAGE
-1044 ITAMESESGSSEY
+1044 ITAMESESSSEY
-1057 DSEETDETDSTEESD
+1057 ESDETDETDSTEGSD

-1077 GTAESVADRV
+1077 GTAESVGGRV
-1087 PPHSAPLSERE
+1087 PHTAPLPSRE
-1098 QTKGRASLDVPSPS
+1098 PTKGRASLDVPSPS
-1112 KPSGHS
+1112 KPSSHS

-1129 HHSPARKDPTGG
+1129 QKSPARKDPTGG

-1155 KAAKVLKEPELTLL
+1155 KAPAQVLKEPELKLL
-1169 PELLPLFIELV
+1169 PELLPLFVELV

>member
-1 MGGANDD
+1 
-8 STLPSPISSTSAQA
+8 
-22 SSNQP
+22 
-27 PSGALNS
+27 
-34 PPQSHPLETGIKT
+34 
-47 EDSLVRPRLDTVA
+47 
-60 TATTAGSYASAVS
+60 
-73 TPVSARPDKPNQ
+73 
-85 APPPIPIDA
+85 
-94 SSDAPPEVAP
+94 
-104 KEDLP
+104 
-109 TPVLQTSVQASYDQP
+109 
-124 GAKSTTGRAITHNL
+124 
-138 DSPDDL
+138 
-144 QTLTPLRAHYL
+144 
-155 KKTLISL
+155 
-162 QFSKELN
+162 
-169 ILTTQPTNR
+169 
-178 NISTLSYLGAPFTPL
+178 
-193 PQEVPREDMPFL
+193 
-205 RFMFR
+205 MFR

-250 ESNDETQ
+250 ESDEEAQ
-257 ANDGQQMLNKA
+257 QGDSQQMLTKA

-291 SQADLARIE
+291 SQADLTRIE

-310 EAAGSKKSE
+310 EAKGGVARAE

-336 VRSKVHEPNRNSSL
+336 VRSKVHE
-350 GHDALDS
+350 
-357 PMYSSPGDMAT
+357 
-368 SNLSLT
+368 
-374 SSGNITRWRK
+374 
-384 SGRRRQKIAAKWWY
+384 
-398 QPPQTLAFPFAHIYM
+398 

-447 PMEEVRPPPPK
+447 PMEEIKPPPPK
-458 DRSQVVVSTPTSSGF
+458 DRSQVVVSTPTNSAF
-473 SIRSYLYGSGTATP
+473 SIRSYLYGGTPGNTTP
-487 STGAPTSP
+487 TTAGPASP
-495 APTND
+495 VPTND

-506 SFGSPTS
+506 SPT
-513 ASMQSQSLAREKNRL
+513 AVSMQSQSLAREKNRL
-528 TLRGYLHGLLS
+528 TLRGYLHSLLS
-539 HSSRIAS
+539 HSSVIAS

-560 LTDEERRDAE
+560 LTEEERRDAD

-586 AEEIGARVEALRG
+586 AEEIAARIEALRG

-605 GDMMGADGLSRIFA
+605 GDMMGADGLSRIFS
-619 TIKATPNVADLPA
+619 TIKATSDVRDLPA
-632 DYRAVLEWARISLA
+632 DYHAVIEWARISLA
-646 STIFQHL
+646 STIFQQL

-660 ETLTGLKRLHGLMP
+660 ETLANLKRLHGLMP

-709 QRMFTTSLSE
+709 QRMFTSSLTE

-738 ILCEKIK
+738 VLCEKVR
-745 QFVNAPPDIQ
+745 QFINAPPDIQ
-755 KLIKADAAAENLNL
+755 RLFKADAASEGLNI
-769 ISVILRSEASPSLN
+769 ISVILRSEAPPTLN

-800 VRHKEELNDSDE
+800 MRHKADLSDSDE

-826 LTVLLKLYA
+826 LTVLFKLYA

-895 QIDELRQLNPHRT
+895 QVDELTQSNPHRT
-908 VQAFIDL
+908 VQTFIDL
-915 VARHEQSFYAFVHK
+915 VARHEQAFYGFVHK

-950 LMREGLGNPTSLEFI
+950 LMREGLGNPLSLEFI
-965 LPHAG
+965 LPNVG
-970 GEERAQIIREIDS
+970 GEERAQVIREVDS

-996 DKIRKRFGRSANASA
+996 DKIRRRFGRSANANLSI
-1011 SVEDQEEAAAQEF
+1011 EDQEEAAAQEF

-1032 QFSDVIRGDAGE
+1032 QFSDVVRGEAGE
-1044 ITAMESESGSSEY
+1044 LVEVESDSGSSEY
-1057 DSEETDETDSTEESD
+1057 ETDESDETDETDEDSD
-1072 SGSGT
+1072 SASGT
-1077 GTAESVADRV
+1077 GTAESVGDRV
-1087 PPHSAPLSERE
+1087 PPHSAPLPARE
-1098 QTKGRASLDVPSPS
+1098 PTTPAKGRSSLDVPSPS
-1112 KPSGHS
+1112 RPSASS
-1118 GLRHAR
+1118 GSRHAR
-1124 SFSHE
+1124 SFSQE
-1129 HHSPARKDPTGG
+1129 HKKEQSGG
-1141 RISLRSSPTPQRRR
+1141 RKPLRSSPVPVRRR
-1155 KAAKVLKEPELTLL
+1155 KAPANVLKEPELKVL
-1169 PELLPLFIELV
+1169 PELLPLFVELV
-1180 RPTLQPRSV
+1180 RPMLQPRAV